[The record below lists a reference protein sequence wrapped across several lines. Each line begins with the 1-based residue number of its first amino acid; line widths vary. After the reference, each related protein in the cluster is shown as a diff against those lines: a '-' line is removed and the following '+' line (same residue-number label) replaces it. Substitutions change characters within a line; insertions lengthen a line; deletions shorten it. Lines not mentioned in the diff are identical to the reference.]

1 VSNKTVQVC
10 FVRIIELLPSQ
21 FVSSVKK
28 SSLDAFIVIKYF
40 VIGDPFANG
49 AYHVIITVFVEIV
62 VTGAIGGSGTKAQ
75 RTVKL

>member
-1 VSNKTVQVC
+1 M
-10 FVRIIELLPSQ
+10 
-21 FVSSVKK
+21 
-28 SSLDAFIVIKYF
+28 IKYF

-49 AYHVIITVFVEIV
+49 AYHVITTVFVDIV